1 MKRWT
6 ASASCFCLCYCH
18 ENLSCGQGRVAREA
32 QHLWSGRPILADSSY
47 WEPRAL
53 RSWTEPEAANSDE
66 MIGRACP
73 PDLRPPVGQHISSPL
88 LLGTWIQLSM
98 ACLWPG
104 ISCSP
109 EPLSLS
115 HSHLLGGSGQNIQP
129 MAYCQPET
137 LAFCLLIHYL
147 ILTNPVTD
155 PHRPQSIEG
164 EWHPLHSTLNINPR
178 IFTYLQSFIY
188 SADFYWLPAMSLAL
202 CYAWCWGYN
211 IE

>member
-1 MKRWT
+1 
-6 ASASCFCLCYCH
+6 
-18 ENLSCGQGRVAREA
+18 
-32 QHLWSGRPILADSSY
+32 
-47 WEPRAL
+47 
-53 RSWTEPEAANSDE
+53 

-115 HSHLLGGSGQNIQP
+115 HSHLLGVSGQNIQP

-188 SADFYWLPAMSLAL
+188 SADFYWLPAISLH
-202 CYAWCWGYN
+202 YAMLGAEDTILNN
-211 IE
+211 IDKTPSHGELIDFISNFLKESA